1 MKNIFKALLLIFT
14 LALILTSLTVPAF
27 ATEQVE
33 SDGGT
38 TDKIEEIKSNTVKNT
53 YTDEDDN
60 LIIVLE
66 NGKKYNVTKQ
76 EWVTENAGQ
85 SKGISLDFNV
95 ERMLSS
101 LQYMWQGMLCIF
113 VVIGVIILSVYLIGF
128 LRGKAEERKS
138 VKEENE

>member
-1 MKNIFKALLLIFT
+1 MKNIFKALLLIFALT
-14 LALILTSLTVPAF
+14 LILTSLTVPAF

-113 VVIGVIILSVYLIGF
+113 VVIGVIFLSVYLIGF
-128 LRGKAEERKS
+128 LSAKAEERKS
-138 VKEENE
+138 LKEENE